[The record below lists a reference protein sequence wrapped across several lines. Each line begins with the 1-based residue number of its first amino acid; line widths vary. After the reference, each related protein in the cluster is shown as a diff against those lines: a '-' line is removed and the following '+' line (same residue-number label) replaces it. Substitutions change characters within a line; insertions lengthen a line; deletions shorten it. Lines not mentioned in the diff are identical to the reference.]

1 MVYEAQGLTSAR
13 QQPSNSGL
21 RKCCGIRPRSID
33 FFFEVRTVSALNHPN
48 IYTIYAVEKADDQ
61 SFTAKIIGGPEP
73 CPTLASGPLPPDR
86 LLDVGI
92 QLADAL
98 DAALEEQ
105 HSSRYQAGKWFPHA
119 ARAGKDSREAQ
130 P

>member
-1 MVYEAQGLTSAR
+1 MRRRASPLPDSSPQIPA
-13 QQPSNSGL
+13 
-21 RKCCGIRPRSID
+21 CGNVAGSDRARSIS
-33 FFFEVRTVSALNHPN
+33 FLKCAPYRLLTIRTFN
-48 IYTIYAVEKADDQ
+48 TIYAVEKADDQ